1 MNDTQQ
7 QPELIETEIAK
18 IVTGGAGMG
27 ACGEGKAFVPLTAPG
42 DRVRARVTQRKRG
55 FVTAELV
62 ELLAPGPDRVAPAC
76 PHFGAC
82 GGCDLQQLAGPAQR
96 AAKRE
101 IVADCFRRLGSLDV
115 AALIEGPEPAGPEL
129 GYRNRIRLH
138 AEATGRL
145 GLLRRGSQVVV
156 PIDACPQMPPEF
168 NATILPWLRTLPP
181 VEQMIVRL
189 DGAGGFLVSLF
200 GLPNRLRVLKQQLR
214 ELADGQPPLHGCAGI
229 LYNNLPAWGRDHL
242 LLKVAGHT
250 FRVGANAFFQSNLAE
265 AEAVVAT
272 ARAWLGEARP
282 VDAGAAASAGSAAS
296 TGAAASAGAAPSGLL
311 VDLFAGVGLFG
322 VGLADRFARVIAVES
337 DPHAVRDARNNAGH
351 VKALAGRYAAIES
364 DVAKALGDWT
374 LGRAPRG
381 AGEAQAPASRGRA
394 RAGEGS
400 PAGSAPSI
408 GASDAAS
415 SLVPSPEEWREACVV
430 VDPPRVGLGEAVT
443 TNLEKLAPRD
453 ILYLSCDPATLAR
466 DAAALTRAGYTL
478 RRLRV
483 FDMFPQ
489 TGHVEALAH
498 LQRG

>member
-1 MNDTQQ
+1 MNDTQ

-27 ACGEGKAFVPLTAPG
+27 TCGEGKAFVPLTAPG

-55 FVTAELV
+55 FVAAELV

-115 AALIEGPEPAGPEL
+115 AGLIEGPEPAGPEL

-168 NATILPWLRTLPP
+168 NATILPWVRTLPP
-181 VEQMIVRL
+181 VEQVIVRL

-200 GLPNRLRVLKQQLR
+200 GLPNRLRVLQQELR
-214 ELADGQPPLHGCAGI
+214 KLDPGQPPLPGCAGI

-272 ARAWLGEARP
+272 ARAWLSEARP
-282 VDAGAAASAGSAAS
+282 AGAGAAASAGTAA
-296 TGAAASAGAAPSGLL
+296 SGLL

-351 VKALAGRYAAIES
+351 VKALAGRYAALEG

-374 LGRAPRG
+374 LGRTPRG
-381 AGEAQAPASRGRA
+381 AGEAQASGRRGRA
-394 RAGEGS
+394 SPGEGS
-400 PAGSAPSI
+400 PAGSAPST
-408 GASDAAS
+408 GAPAAAG

-430 VDPPRVGLGEAVT
+430 VDPPRVGLGEVIT

-453 ILYLSCDPATLAR
+453 VLYLSCDPATLAR
-466 DAAALTRAGYTL
+466 DAAALTRAGYEL

-498 LQRG
+498 LRRS

>member
-1 MNDTQQ
+1 MNDAKNA
-7 QPELIETEIAK
+7 PELIETEIAK

-42 DRVRARVTQRKRG
+42 DRVRARVKQRKRG
-55 FVTAELV
+55 FVEAELV

-101 IVADCFRRLGSLDV
+101 IVADCFRRLGRLDV
-115 AALIEGPEPAGPEL
+115 GELIEGPEPAGPEL

-200 GLPNRLRVLKQQLR
+200 GLPNRLRVLQQELR
-214 ELADGQPPLHGCAGI
+214 KLDPGQPPLPGCAGI

-242 LLKVAGHT
+242 LLKVASHT

-265 AEAVVAT
+265 AAAVVAT
-272 ARAWLGEARP
+272 ARAWLEEARP
-282 VDAGAAASAGSAAS
+282 AGA
-296 TGAAASAGAAPSGLL
+296 GAAASAGAAAGGLL

-322 VGLADRFARVIAVES
+322 VALADRFARVIAVES

-374 LGRAPRG
+374 LERAPQH
-381 AGEAQAPASRGRA
+381 AAEAQAAASRGRA
-394 RAGEGS
+394 GAGEKGAAG
-400 PAGSAPSI
+400 PAPGAGAP
-408 GASDAAS
+408 GAAS
-415 SLVPSPEEWREACVV
+415 PLVPSPEEWREACVV

-443 TNLEKLAPRD
+443 ANLEKLAPRD
-453 ILYLSCDPATLAR
+453 VLYLSCDPATLAR
-466 DAAALTRAGYTL
+466 DAAALTRAGYEL

-498 LQRG
+498 LQRR